1 LNQSERINYLAAR
14 VLKQEAD
21 QAELEELSAF
31 LSNGSDESVQ
41 HLEQLIAAHI
51 PAEHLPLGEIT
62 IKEMSARIL
71 RMDHAVESTMVEMNS
86 PIPNAALVEQS
97 TVVEMH
103 RISFLRKWWW
113 AAASVVILLSI
124 GAYLFMGNNKP
135 PTVAATTQPIAP
147 GKSGAI
153 LTLDNG
159 VEVILDSVA
168 NGVVAIQHGA
178 EAMIE
183 NGQLKYRSSG
193 SNSTVVAYNTMS
205 TPKGREYRLTLPDG
219 TQVWLNAASSIR
231 YPTVFTGNERKV
243 EITGEAYF
251 EVAKNATKPF
261 YVLANKK
268 ATIQVLGT
276 HFNVNAYDNE
286 TSLSTTLLEGAVK
299 VNGTLI
305 KPGQQV
311 QIDKEGA
318 SNVRNDI
325 DTDKVMAW
333 KNGYFNFEGAGIE
346 EIMRQIA
353 RWYDIEV
360 IFEGAKPKVEFEG
373 KMTRDVSLDG
383 LIVLLKKAGIHLRL
397 EDRKLIVLP

>member
-1 LNQSERINYLAAR
+1 
-14 VLKQEAD
+14 
-21 QAELEELSAF
+21 
-31 LSNGSDESVQ
+31 
-41 HLEQLIAAHI
+41 
-51 PAEHLPLGEIT
+51 
-62 IKEMSARIL
+62 
-71 RMDHAVESTMVEMNS
+71 
-86 PIPNAALVEQS
+86 
-97 TVVEMH
+97 MH